1 MNKNHIATC
10 VALNDGKFTT
20 QSFGGKYFTQQTS
33 LASNVPAV
41 VCVML
46 LFNAN
51 LPAWTWSEVLS
62 AVLLSQASLYGRV
75 CFITQVQLML
85 P

>member
-20 QSFGGKYFTQQTS
+20 KLQTS

-51 LPAWTWSEVLS
+51 LPGQLNEVLS
-62 AVLLSQASLYGRV
+62 AVLLRHHYMVVYVLLHRLY
-75 CFITQVQLML
+75 
-85 P
+85 